1 MTNDATIALMF
12 REFIIRIGRVWSVLI
27 ATMLATVSSVV
38 FAYIVM
44 FIKGVPFNDNALT
57 ISILAPLTIAPFLFW
72 PLFSA
77 FIKIHHL
84 EQEMRRLAMIDELTG
99 IMNRRAFLSNVE
111 YTINLAKRSQA
122 GLALVYIDLDNFKTI
137 NDAYG
142 HAAGDEVLRRFASIA
157 GSIVRKT
164 DVVGR
169 LGGEEFA
176 MLVYGANKE
185 AAQHLI
191 ERLLVEV
198 RNTRVPISGYR
209 LHFTASAGLVYLE
222 ANERTSVEQLLVKA
236 DKALQQ
242 AKRTGKDRLVICE
255 AM

>member
-1 MTNDATIALMF
+1 MF
-12 REFIIRIGRVWSVLI
+12 REFIIRIGRIWAVLI
-27 ATMLATVSSVV
+27 ATTLATVSSVA
-38 FAYIVM
+38 FAYLVM
-44 FIKGVPFNDNALT
+44 FIKGVPFNNNALT
-57 ISILAPLTIAPFLFW
+57 ISFLAPLSIAPFLFW

-111 YTINLAKRSQA
+111 YTINLAKRSRMD
-122 GLALVYIDLDNFKTI
+122 LVLVYLDLDNFKAI
-137 NDAYG
+137 NDTYG
-142 HAAGDEVLRRFASIA
+142 HAAGDEVLKSFASIA

-176 MLVYGANKE
+176 MLVYGASKE
-185 AAQHLI
+185 GAQRLI
-191 ERLLVEV
+191 ERLLEEI
-198 RNTRVPISGYR
+198 RNIRIPIPGHR
-209 LHFTASAGLVYLE
+209 IHFTASAGLVYLD
-222 ANERTSVEQLLVKA
+222 ANEYASVEQLLVKA

-242 AKRTGKDRLVICE
+242 SKRTGKDRLVTYE
-255 AM
+255 AHES